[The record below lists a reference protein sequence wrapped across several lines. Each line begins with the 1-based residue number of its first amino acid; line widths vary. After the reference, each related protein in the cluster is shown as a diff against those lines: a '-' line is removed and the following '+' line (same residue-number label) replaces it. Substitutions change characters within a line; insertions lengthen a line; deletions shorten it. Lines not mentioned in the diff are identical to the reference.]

1 MTTPS
6 LMAQETAEAPAAVAR
21 ALAANADACVELVR
35 RLKSDP
41 PRFAATCARGTSDA
55 AATYLKYGLELSLGL
70 VTASIGPSVASVYKA
85 RPRLARALFVA
96 VSQSGKSPDIVSL
109 AEAARA
115 DGARSVALVNVE
127 DSPLAA
133 LCETVMPV
141 RAGPELSVAATKSF
155 IASLGVMLQILATWT
170 DDRTL
175 RDAVNRLPEDLEK
188 AKACDWSNAIPLLV
202 PLDGLYV
209 IGRGPGFAIAQEAAL
224 KLKET
229 CGLHAEAVSAA
240 ELKHGPLAL
249 ASPSFPVL
257 AFSQDDP
264 SLPGLTRTC
273 TDLVSRG
280 VPVLSAGPAQFE
292 GATVLPSV
300 PDLHH
305 FATPVT
311 LIQSFYRL
319 AEGLSR
325 ARGHDPDKPPFLAKV
340 TETV

>member
-6 LMAQETAEAPAAVAR
+6 LMAQETAEGPAAVAR
-21 ALAANADACVELVR
+21 ALAANAEACSELVR
-35 RLKSDP
+35 HLRDDP

-70 VTASIGPSVASVYKA
+70 VTASIGPSVASVYGA

-96 VSQSGKSPDIVSL
+96 ISQSGMSPDILSL
-109 AEAARA
+109 AEAARD

-127 DSPLAA
+127 DSPLAG
-133 LCETVMPV
+133 LCETVLPV

-155 IASLGVMLQILATWT
+155 IASLGVMLQILAAWT
-170 DDRTL
+170 GEKPLAKACETL
-175 RDAVNRLPEDLEK
+175 PDDLEK
-188 AKACDWSNAIPLLV
+188 ALACDWSQAIDMLAAV
-202 PLDGLYV
+202 DGLYV

-240 ELKHGPLAL
+240 ELKHGPLTL
-249 ASPSFPVL
+249 AGPDFPVL
-257 AFSQDDP
+257 AFSQDDA
-264 SLPGLTRTC
+264 SLPGLVQTG
-273 TDLVSRG
+273 TDLVARG
-280 VPVLSAGPAQFE
+280 VPVLSAGPASIE

-300 PDLHH
+300 AGLHPY
-305 FATPVT
+305 AMPIA

-319 AEGLSR
+319 AEAVSR
-325 ARGHDPDKPPFLAKV
+325 ARGRDPDKPPFLAKV